1 MSNTLN
7 KLKIDLLKIPS
18 AVAKDGKDGRKY
30 LLIDIVKSGLFEGK
44 AGLYLDVDMRENR
57 DGVNEHGNSHMLV
70 ISPTKEQRESKEKTP
85 ILGNAKTLVFP
96 DRNMPQTSAP
106 KARDGRPHTDVVA
119 PGGDDEDGMIP
130 F

>member
-18 AVAKDGKDGRKY
+18 AVTKDGKDGRKY
-30 LLIDIVKSGLFEGK
+30 LLIDIVKSGLFDGK

-57 DGVNEHGNSHMLV
+57 DGEDQYGYTHMLV
-70 ISPTKEQRESKEKTP
+70 MSPTKEQRVSKERTP

-106 KARDGRPHTDVVA
+106 KARDGRPHTDVVV
-119 PGGDDEDGMIP
+119 PHDDGSDEIP

>member
-44 AGLYLDVDMRENR
+44 SGLYLDVDMRENR
-57 DGVNEHGNSHMLV
+57 DGEDQYGNTHMLV
-70 ISPTKEQRESKEKTP
+70 MSPTKEQRENKDKTP

-96 DRNMPQTSAP
+96 DRNMPGSSAP
-106 KARDGRPHTDVVA
+106 KPRDGRPHTDVVV
-119 PGGDDEDGMIP
+119 PHDDDSDMIP

>member
-44 AGLYLDVDMRENR
+44 SGLYLDIDMRENR
-57 DGVNEHGNSHMLV
+57 DGEDQYGNTHMLV
-70 ISPTKEQRESKEKTP
+70 MSPTKEQRENKDKTT

-96 DRNMPQTSAP
+96 DRNMPGSSAP
-106 KARDGRPHTDVVA
+106 KQRDGRPHTDVAV
-119 PGGDDEDGMIP
+119 PHDDGSDCIP

>member
-30 LLIDIVKSGLFEGK
+30 LLIDIVKSGLFDGK

-57 DGVNEHGNSHMLV
+57 DGEDQYGDSHMLV
-70 ISPTKEQRESKEKTP
+70 MSPTKEQRELKEKTP

-106 KARDGRPHTDVVA
+106 KARDGRPHTDVVL
-119 PGGDDEDGMIP
+119 PHDDGSDEIP

>member
-44 AGLYLDVDMRENR
+44 SGLYLDVDMRENR
-57 DGVNEHGNSHMLV
+57 DGEDQYGNTHMLV
-70 ISPTKEQRESKEKTP
+70 MSPTKEQRENKDKTP

-96 DRNMPQTSAP
+96 DRSMFGLSAP
-106 KARDGRPHTDVVA
+106 KPRDGRPHTDVVVT
-119 PGGDDEDGMIP
+119 GGDGIDDVP

>member
-18 AVAKDGKDGRKY
+18 AMAKDGKDGRKY

-44 AGLYLDVDMRENR
+44 SGLYLDIDMRENR
-57 DGVNEHGNSHMLV
+57 DGEDQYGNTHMLV
-70 ISPTKEQRESKEKTP
+70 MSPTKEQRQAKEKTP
-85 ILGNAKTLVFP
+85 TVGNAKTFVFP
-96 DRNMPQTSAP
+96 DKNMPSSPQP
-106 KARDGRPHTDVVA
+106 RDGRPHTDIVV
-119 PGGDDEDGMIP
+119 PDGDDDIP